1 MPKRKIHKDFKLLTV
16 KKLIQGK
23 GKSYRTVE
31 VPLADAFHPRQ
42 NRKAST
48 KSPQENGNLL
58 ERLDGDFRRVRKVN
72 SGTSQS
78 DPKYNN
84 YMLIPKEEFDD
95 FAHDYDDCV
104 SSDAPDSSDFETG
117 DAQRAQN
124 KACQLDTTGVFG
136 AECMAGF
143 LNMKHGERQQGAS
156 RRTPNT
162 TKRKTS
168 AYHCFMQQY
177 LSSEGG
183 CDKKKRFKQAAEE
196 WKKLSEENKAQYMEM
211 ASKMGTKPPQV
222 LGSTAT
228 FQGYVKKMAGCVE
241 TMCSQ
246 VDEQS
251 LDWLL
256 VCSHP
261 RLGLQGTFGSK
272 LGKGVGEE
280 LNVGER
286 MIAAA
291 INKDKHASVR
301 QASREELRIS
311 VMELFNEKYK
321 AVTGKKQLSYKAV
334 QEGRVICDGLP
345 PQIPLKKPTAY
356 SKKALQNILMN
367 KDCISFRVSPQ
378 PSSDNASTSTCQAAG
393 GVNTEIHPEP
403 ATSGI
408 LLSEV
413 NTLEQEVEI
422 PEDLATLQSMMEPNK
437 DTDSDLYIVERITDK
452 KNEGGK
458 LYYLVKWQDY
468 KIQTW
473 EPASNIPP
481 AMRAAYQNK

>member
-1 MPKRKIHKDFKLLTV
+1 MPKRKIHKDFKLHTV

-58 ERLDGDFRRVRKVN
+58 ESLDGDFRRVRKVN

-84 YMLIPKEEFDD
+84 HMLIPKEEFDD
-95 FAHDYDDCV
+95 FVHDYDDCV
-104 SSDAPDSSDFETG
+104 SSDVPDSSDLETG

-124 KACQLDTTGVFG
+124 KACQLETTGVFG
-136 AECMAGF
+136 AECRAGF
-143 LNMKHGERQQGAS
+143 PNMKHGERRQGAS

-177 LSSEGG
+177 LSSE
-183 CDKKKRFKQAAEE
+183 E
-196 WKKLSEENKAQYMEM
+196 
-211 ASKMGTKPPQV
+211 
-222 LGSTAT
+222 
-228 FQGYVKKMAGCVE
+228 
-241 TMCSQ
+241 
-246 VDEQS
+246 
-251 LDWLL
+251 
-256 VCSHP
+256 
-261 RLGLQGTFGSK
+261 
-272 LGKGVGEE
+272 
-280 LNVGER
+280 
-286 MIAAA
+286 
-291 INKDKHASVR
+291 
-301 QASREELRIS
+301 
-311 VMELFNEKYK
+311 

-367 KDCISFRVSPQ
+367 KDRISFRVSPQ

-393 GVNTEIHPEP
+393 GVNTVIHPEP

-413 NTLEQEVEI
+413 NTIEQEVEI
-422 PEDLATLQSMMEPNK
+422 PEDLATLQNMMEPNK